1 MQSVLVKIKQ
11 SMISRKKIMVVHQS
25 LVLATIGV
33 VYVVEITHAKKK
45 LALLKVKS
53 VNCGKMNHF
62 SKVCR
67 GESNNRS
74 KSSHP
79 KKPSKGKHHARSED
93 VEVSSGG
100 KMSTLTSDDNDNSE
114 GYTFNKG
121 SHGHQ
126 TANLPS
132 AVCHQLF
139 IRRSILFSK
148 GFIKLI

>member
-11 SMISRKKIMVVHQS
+11 SMISIKKIMVVHQS
-25 LVLATIGV
+25 LDLATIGV
-33 VYVVEITHAKKK
+33 VYVVEITHTKKK

-53 VNCGKMNHF
+53 ENQSKINHF
-62 SKVCR
+62 SKDVA
-67 GESNNRS
+67 NPYNRS

-100 KMSTLTSDDNDNSE
+100 KMSTVTSDDSDNSE
-114 GYTFNKG
+114 EYTFNKG

-126 TANLPS
+126 TANLLSP
-132 AVCHQLF
+132 VC
-139 IRRSILFSK
+139 
-148 GFIKLI
+148 